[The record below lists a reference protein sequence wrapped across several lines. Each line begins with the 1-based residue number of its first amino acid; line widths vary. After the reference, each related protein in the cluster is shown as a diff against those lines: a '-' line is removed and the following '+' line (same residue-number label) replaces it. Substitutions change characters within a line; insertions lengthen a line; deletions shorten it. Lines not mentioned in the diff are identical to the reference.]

1 MKKNNFK
8 IVKIDKSK
16 NLFNYEKKILINE
29 LILDLKLGYYDF
41 EKEKAQKVKFSL
53 EIDYQ
58 DKKPSNDKD
67 IKSIVNYGTIVKFIT
82 KLIKKKHYNFLETL
96 AEAVFDELF
105 KDKRIAKIM
114 LKIEKLEILKQCSS
128 VGIQITKKEVMISSE
143 IGKEVIKKEL
153 PLIPKLP
160 GVYRMLN
167 DKGDILYVGKA
178 KNLPNRLKS
187 YVSEKNHIIRTERM
201 LSQTRKLE
209 ITTTSNESEA
219 LLLEANLIKKYK
231 PKFNI
236 LLRDDK
242 SFPFIFIGNKDK
254 WPQIKRHRGKKTKK
268 GFYFGP
274 FASAGSANWTIK
286 MIQKIFHLRVCD
298 DTVFK
303 NRERPCILYQIKRC
317 SGPCV
322 GYIEKNEYKKTVD
335 DAIEF
340 VSGKSRKI
348 QKSLSDQMEKASDNL
363 DFEKAGIL
371 RDRIKSLNIIQSSQR
386 INEAN
391 LIEADVIA
399 GYKESG
405 KTCIQVFFYRSKQN
419 WGNQAFFPKHDPDEK
434 LSDILN
440 SFVSQFYENKSVPS
454 SIILSEEIKEKI
466 LIEKTLSQKEEKQID
481 ISIAKKGSKLKVIN
495 QAIKNAKDS
504 LTRKL
509 YESQNNRELFDAVA
523 NKFNLETNINLIEV
537 YDNSHIQG
545 TNSVGALIAYG
556 DEGFIKKRYRKFNIK
571 IQKNEQDDYGMMRE
585 VLNRRFKRAIQ
596 EKDNYL
602 TFPDLVLIDGGKGQY
617 SVARET
623 LNELGLHDLP
633 IVAIAKGKQR
643 NSGNETF
650 FHNGK
655 EFKFIKNDPTLFF
668 LQRIRDE
675 SHRFAISA
683 HRAKR
688 KKGIS
693 KSLLD
698 QIEGIGSIR
707 KRALLNHFGSAR
719 AVESASLD
727 EIKSVEGVEAKVA
740 KKIYNFFHE

>member
-1 MKKNNFK
+1 M
-8 IVKIDKSK
+8 V
-16 NLFNYEKKILINE
+16 
-29 LILDLKLGYYDF
+29 
-41 EKEKAQKVKFSL
+41 
-53 EIDYQ
+53 
-58 DKKPSNDKD
+58 
-67 IKSIVNYGTIVKFIT
+67 
-82 KLIKKKHYNFLETL
+82 
-96 AEAVFDELF
+96 
-105 KDKRIAKIM
+105 
-114 LKIEKLEILKQCSS
+114 SS
-128 VGIQITKKEVMISSE
+128 D
-143 IGKEVIKKEL
+143 IGKEVIKKEI
-153 PLIPKLP
+153 PLVPKLP

-167 DKGDILYVGKA
+167 ANNEVLYVGKA

-201 LSQTRKLE
+201 LSQTKKLE

-219 LLLEANLIKKYK
+219 LLLEANLIKKFK
-231 PKFNI
+231 PRYNI

-254 WPQIKRHRGKKTKK
+254 WAQIKRHRGKKNKE
-268 GFYFGP
+268 GFFFGP

-286 MIQKIFHLRVCD
+286 MIQKIFQLRVCD

-322 GYIEKNEYKKTVD
+322 GYVKENEYKKSVE

-348 QKSLSDQMEKASDNL
+348 QKSLSTQMENASENL
-363 DFEKAGIL
+363 DFEKAAIL

-386 INEAN
+386 VNEAN
-391 LIEADVIA
+391 LVEADVIA

-434 LSDILN
+434 LNEIIN

-454 SIILSEEIKEKI
+454 SIILSEEIKEKN
-466 LIEKTLSQKEEKQID
+466 LIEQTLTKKEGKQIN
-481 ISIAKKGSKLKVIN
+481 ISVAKKGSKLKVIN

-504 LTRKL
+504 LNRKL
-509 YESQNNRELFDAVA
+509 YESQNNKELFEEVA
-523 NKFNLETNINLIEV
+523 KKFNLETNINLVEV

-545 TNSVGALIAYG
+545 TNSIGALIAFG

-571 IQKNEQDDYGMMRE
+571 IEKNEQDDYGMMRE
-585 VLNRRFKRAIQ
+585 VLSRRFKRALQ

-602 TFPDLVLIDGGKGQY
+602 TMPDLVLIDGGKGQY

-623 LNELGLHDLP
+623 MNELGLHDIP
-633 IVAIAKGKQR
+633 IIAIAKGKFR

-655 EFKFIKNDPTLFF
+655 EFKFQKNDPTLFF
-668 LQRIRDE
+668 LQRLRDE

-727 EIKSVEGVEAKVA
+727 EIKSVEGVEEKVA

>member
-1 MKKNNFK
+1 
-8 IVKIDKSK
+8 
-16 NLFNYEKKILINE
+16 
-29 LILDLKLGYYDF
+29 
-41 EKEKAQKVKFSL
+41 
-53 EIDYQ
+53 
-58 DKKPSNDKD
+58 
-67 IKSIVNYGTIVKFIT
+67 
-82 KLIKKKHYNFLETL
+82 
-96 AEAVFDELF
+96 
-105 KDKRIAKIM
+105 
-114 LKIEKLEILKQCSS
+114 
-128 VGIQITKKEVMISSE
+128 MISSD

-153 PLIPKLP
+153 PLVPKLP

-167 DKGDILYVGKA
+167 SKGEILYVGKA

-201 LSQTRKLE
+201 LSQTKRLE

-219 LLLEANLIKKYK
+219 LLLEANLIKKFK

-242 SFPFIFIGNKDK
+242 SFPFIFIGNKEK
-254 WPQIKRHRGKKTKK
+254 WSQIKRHRGKKSKE

-286 MIQKIFHLRVCD
+286 MIQKIFHLRICD

-322 GYIEKNEYKKTVD
+322 GYVTQSDYKQTVD

-348 QKSLSDQMEKASDNL
+348 QKSLSNQMEKASEDL
-363 DFEKAGIL
+363 DFEKAAIL

-391 LIEADVIA
+391 LVEADVIA

-419 WGNQAFFPKHDPDEK
+419 WGNQAFFPKHDPDEN
-434 LSDILN
+434 LNDIIN

-454 SIILSEEIKEKI
+454 SIILSNEIKEKE
-466 LIEKTLSQKEEKQID
+466 LIEKTLTQKEAKQIT
-481 ISIAKKGSKLKVIN
+481 ITVAKKGTKLKVIN
-495 QAIKNAKDS
+495 QAINNAKDS
-504 LTRKL
+504 LNRKL
-509 YESQNNRELFDAVA
+509 YESQNNKNLFDKVSK
-523 NKFNLETNINLIEV
+523 KFNLETNISLVEV

-545 TNSVGALIAYG
+545 TNSVGALITYG

-571 IQKNEQDDYGMMRE
+571 IQKNAQDDYGMMKE
-585 VLNRRFKRAIQ
+585 VLNRRFKRAVQ
-596 EKDNYL
+596 EKDSYL

-617 SVARET
+617 SVAREAM
-623 LNELGLHDLP
+623 NELGLHEIP
-633 IVAIAKGKQR
+633 IVAIAKGKVR

-655 EFKFIKNDPTLFF
+655 EFKFEKNDPTLFF
-668 LQRIRDE
+668 LQRLRDE

-698 QIEGIGSIR
+698 QIDGIGSIR

-727 EIKSVEGVEAKVA
+727 EIQSVDGVEERVA

>member
-1 MKKNNFK
+1 
-8 IVKIDKSK
+8 
-16 NLFNYEKKILINE
+16 
-29 LILDLKLGYYDF
+29 
-41 EKEKAQKVKFSL
+41 
-53 EIDYQ
+53 
-58 DKKPSNDKD
+58 
-67 IKSIVNYGTIVKFIT
+67 
-82 KLIKKKHYNFLETL
+82 
-96 AEAVFDELF
+96 
-105 KDKRIAKIM
+105 
-114 LKIEKLEILKQCSS
+114 
-128 VGIQITKKEVMISSE
+128 MISSDL
-143 IGKEVIKKEL
+143 GKEVIKKEL

-167 DKGDILYVGKA
+167 SKNEILYVGKA

-187 YVSEKNHIIRTERM
+187 YVAEKNHIIRTERM
-201 LSQTRKLE
+201 LSQTKKIE

-242 SFPFIFIGNKDK
+242 SFPFIYIGNKDK
-254 WPQIKRHRGKKTKK
+254 WPQIKKHRGKKEKE
-268 GFYFGP
+268 GFFFGP

-303 NRERPCILYQIKRC
+303 NRKRPCILYQIKRC

-322 GYIEKNEYKKTVD
+322 GYINDTEYKKSVE

-348 QKSLSDQMEKASDNL
+348 QKDLSTQMEKASENL
-363 DFEKAGIL
+363 DFEKATIL

-391 LIEADVIA
+391 LLEADVIA

-419 WGNQAFFPKHDPDEK
+419 WGNQAFFPKHDPDES
-434 LSDILN
+434 LNNVLN
-440 SFVSQFYENKSVPS
+440 SFISQFYENKSVPK
-454 SIILSEEIKEKI
+454 SIILSEEIKEKS
-466 LIEKTLSQKEEKQID
+466 LIEKTLSKKENKEIS

-495 QAIKNAKDS
+495 LAIKNAKDS
-504 LTRKL
+504 LNRKL
-509 YESQNNRELFDAVA
+509 YESQNNKELFENVVK
-523 NKFNLETNINLIEV
+523 KFNLDSNINLIEV

-545 TNSVGALIAYG
+545 TNSVGALIAFG

-571 IQKNEQDDYGMMRE
+571 IEKNSQDDYGMMRE

-596 EKDNYL
+596 EKDNFL
-602 TFPDLVLIDGGKGQY
+602 SFPDLVLIDGGKGQY
-617 SVARET
+617 SVARESI
-623 LNELGLHDLP
+623 NELGLHDIP
-633 IVAIAKGKQR
+633 IIAIAKGKYR

-655 EFKFIKNDPTLFF
+655 EYKFQKNDPTLFF
-668 LQRIRDE
+668 LQRLRDE

-688 KKGIS
+688 KTAMS

-698 QIEGIGSIR
+698 QIEGIGSMR
-707 KRALLNHFGSAR
+707 KRSLLNHFGSAR

-727 EIKSVEGVEAKVA
+727 EIKTVEGVEEKVA

>member
-1 MKKNNFK
+1 
-8 IVKIDKSK
+8 
-16 NLFNYEKKILINE
+16 
-29 LILDLKLGYYDF
+29 
-41 EKEKAQKVKFSL
+41 
-53 EIDYQ
+53 
-58 DKKPSNDKD
+58 
-67 IKSIVNYGTIVKFIT
+67 
-82 KLIKKKHYNFLETL
+82 
-96 AEAVFDELF
+96 
-105 KDKRIAKIM
+105 
-114 LKIEKLEILKQCSS
+114 
-128 VGIQITKKEVMISSE
+128 MISSE

-167 DKGDILYVGKA
+167 DKGEILYVGKA

-187 YVSEKNHIIRTERM
+187 YIAEKNHVIRTERM
-201 LSQTRKLE
+201 LSQTKKLE

-219 LLLEANLIKKYK
+219 LLLEANLIKKHK

-242 SFPFIFIGNKDK
+242 SFPFIFIGNKDM
-254 WPQIKRHRGKKTKK
+254 WPQIKRHRGKKTKE

-322 GYIEKNEYKKTVD
+322 GYVEKEEYKKTVE

-348 QKSLSDQMEKASDNL
+348 QKSLSDQMEKASEDL
-363 DFEKAGIL
+363 DFEKAMIL

-419 WGNQAFFPKHDPDEK
+419 WGNQAFFPKHDPDES
-434 LSDILN
+434 LSNILN

-454 SIILSEEIKEKI
+454 SIIISEEIKEKN
-466 LIEKTLSQKEEKQID
+466 LIEKTLSKKEGKQVNL
-481 ISIAKKGSKLKVIN
+481 SVAKKGSKLKVIN
-495 QAIKNAKDS
+495 QAIKNAKES
-504 LTRKL
+504 LNRKL
-509 YESQNNRELFDAVA
+509 YESQNNRELFDSVA
-523 NKFNLETNINLIEV
+523 SKFNLETNINLVEV

-545 TNSVGALIAYG
+545 TNSVGALIAFG
-556 DEGFIKKRYRKFNIK
+556 EEGFVKKRYRKFNIK
-571 IQKNEQDDYGMMRE
+571 MKKNEQDDYGMMRE

-602 TFPDLVLIDGGKGQY
+602 SFPDLVIVDGGKGQY
-617 SVARET
+617 SVARES
-623 LNELGLHDLP
+623 LNELGLHEIP
-633 IVAIAKGKQR
+633 IIAIAKGKFR

-655 EFKFIKNDPTLFF
+655 EYKFNKNDPTLFF

-688 KKGIS
+688 KRGIS

-727 EIKSVEGVEAKVA
+727 EIKSVEGVEEKVA

>member
-1 MKKNNFK
+1 MGY
-8 IVKIDKSK
+8 KS
-16 NLFNYEKKILINE
+16 
-29 LILDLKLGYYDF
+29 
-41 EKEKAQKVKFSL
+41 Q
-53 EIDYQ
+53 
-58 DKKPSNDKD
+58 
-67 IKSIVNYGTIVKFIT
+67 
-82 KLIKKKHYNFLETL
+82 
-96 AEAVFDELF
+96 
-105 KDKRIAKIM
+105 
-114 LKIEKLEILKQCSS
+114 
-128 VGIQITKKEVMISSE
+128 KKEVMISSE
-143 IGKEVIKKEL
+143 IGKEIIKKEL

-160 GVYRMLN
+160 GVYKMLS
-167 DKGDILYVGKA
+167 DKDQILYVGKA

-201 LSQTRKLE
+201 LSQTRKIE

-219 LLLEANLIKKYK
+219 LLLEANLIKKHK

-254 WPQIKRHRGKKTKK
+254 WSQIKRHRGKKTKE

-303 NRERPCILYQIKRC
+303 NRQRPCILYQIKRC

-322 GYIEKNEYKKTVD
+322 GYIDESEYKRTVD
-335 DAIEF
+335 DAVEF

-348 QKSLSDQMEKASDNL
+348 QKNLSDQMEKASESL

-391 LIEADVIA
+391 LVEADVIA
-399 GYKESG
+399 AYKESG
-405 KTCIQVFFYRSKQN
+405 QTCIQVFFYRSKQN
-419 WGNQAFFPKHDPDEK
+419 WGNQAFFPKHDPDEN
-434 LSDILN
+434 LGNILN

-454 SIILSEEIKEKI
+454 SIILSQDIKEKI
-466 LIEKTLSQKEEKQID
+466 LIEQTLSQKESKQVN
-481 ISIAKKGSKLKVIN
+481 ISVAKKGSKLKVIN

-504 LTRKL
+504 LNRKL
-509 YESQNNRELFDAVA
+509 HETQNNRELFESVVA
-523 NKFNLETNINLIEV
+523 KFNLETNINLIEV

-545 TNSVGALIAYG
+545 TNSVGALISYG

-571 IQKNEQDDYGMMRE
+571 MKKNEQDDYGMMKE
-585 VLNRRFKRAIQ
+585 VLTRRFKKAVQ
-596 EKDNYL
+596 EKEGHL
-602 TFPDLVLIDGGKGQY
+602 SFPDLIFVDGGKGQY

-623 LNELGLHDLP
+623 LNELGLHDIPL
-633 IVAIAKGKQR
+633 IAIAKGKFR

-655 EFKFIKNDPTLFF
+655 EYKFSKNDPTLFF

-683 HRAKR
+683 HRARR

-727 EIKSVEGVEAKVA
+727 EIKSVEGVEEKVA

>member
-1 MKKNNFK
+1 
-8 IVKIDKSK
+8 
-16 NLFNYEKKILINE
+16 
-29 LILDLKLGYYDF
+29 
-41 EKEKAQKVKFSL
+41 
-53 EIDYQ
+53 
-58 DKKPSNDKD
+58 
-67 IKSIVNYGTIVKFIT
+67 
-82 KLIKKKHYNFLETL
+82 
-96 AEAVFDELF
+96 
-105 KDKRIAKIM
+105 
-114 LKIEKLEILKQCSS
+114 
-128 VGIQITKKEVMISSE
+128 MISSE
-143 IGKEVIKKEL
+143 IGKEIIKKEL

-167 DKGDILYVGKA
+167 DKGDILYIGKA

-187 YVSEKNHIIRTERM
+187 YVADKNHIIRTERM

-219 LLLEANLIKKYK
+219 LLLEANLIKKHK

-242 SFPFIFIGNKDK
+242 SFPFIFISNKDK
-254 WPQIKRHRGKKTKK
+254 WPQIKRHRGKKIKE

-322 GYIEKNEYKKTVD
+322 GYVEKSEYKKTVD
-335 DAIEF
+335 EAIEF

-348 QKSLSDQMEKASDNL
+348 QKNLSEQMEKASEDL
-363 DFEKAGIL
+363 DFEKAVIL

-386 INEAN
+386 VNEAN

-454 SIILSEEIKEKI
+454 SIILSEEINEKT
-466 LIEKTLSQKEEKQID
+466 LIEKTLSQKEDKQIN
-481 ISIAKKGSKLKVIN
+481 ISIAKKGSKLKVVN
-495 QAIKNAKDS
+495 QAINNAKDS
-504 LTRKL
+504 LNRKL
-509 YESQNNRELFDAVA
+509 YESQNNRELFDAIA

-571 IQKNEQDDYGMMRE
+571 QKKNEQDDYGMMRE
-585 VLNRRFKRAIQ
+585 VLNRRFKKAIQ

-602 TFPDLVLIDGGKGQY
+602 TFPDLVLVDGGKGQY

-633 IVAIAKGKQR
+633 IIAIAKGKYR

-650 FHNGK
+650 FYNGR
-655 EFKFIKNDPTLFF
+655 EFKFTKNDPTLFF

-688 KKGIS
+688 KRGIT

-698 QIEGIGSIR
+698 QIDGIGSIR

-727 EIKSVEGVEAKVA
+727 EIKSVEGVEEKVA

>member
-1 MKKNNFK
+1 MN
-8 IVKIDKSK
+8 
-16 NLFNYEKKILINE
+16 
-29 LILDLKLGYYDF
+29 
-41 EKEKAQKVKFSL
+41 
-53 EIDYQ
+53 
-58 DKKPSNDKD
+58 
-67 IKSIVNYGTIVKFIT
+67 
-82 KLIKKKHYNFLETL
+82 
-96 AEAVFDELF
+96 
-105 KDKRIAKIM
+105 
-114 LKIEKLEILKQCSS
+114 
-128 VGIQITKKEVMISSE
+128 SSE
-143 IGKEVIKKEL
+143 VGKDVIKKEL

-167 DKGDILYVGKA
+167 FKNEILYVGKA

-187 YVSEKNHIIRTERM
+187 YVAEKNHIIRTERM
-201 LSQTRKLE
+201 LSQTKKIE

-242 SFPFIFIGNKDK
+242 SFPFIFIGNEDK
-254 WPQIKRHRGKKTKK
+254 WPQIKRHRGKKDKK
-268 GFYFGP
+268 GFFFGP

-286 MIQKIFHLRVCD
+286 MIQKIFHLRNCD

-322 GYIEKNEYKKTVD
+322 GFVKEGDYKKSVL

-348 QKSLSDQMEKASDNL
+348 QKSLSDQMETASEEL
-363 DFEKAGIL
+363 DFEKAAIL

-386 INEAN
+386 INETN

-419 WGNQAFFPKHDPDEK
+419 WGNQAFFPKHDPDES
-434 LSDILN
+434 LSEILN
-440 SFVSQFYENKSVPS
+440 SFISQFYENKSVPS
-454 SIILSEEIKEKI
+454 SIILSENIKEKI
-466 LIEKTLSQKEEKQID
+466 LIEKTLAKKEGKQIN
-481 ISIAKKGSKLKVIN
+481 ISIAKKGSKLKVIS

-504 LTRKL
+504 LNRKL
-509 YESQNNRELFDAVA
+509 YENQNNKELFETVA
-523 NKFNLETNINLIEV
+523 KKFNLETNINLIEV

-556 DEGFIKKRYRKFNIK
+556 EEGFIKKRYRKFNIK
-571 IQKNEQDDYGMMRE
+571 ILKNEQDDYGMMKE
-585 VLNRRFKRAIQ
+585 VLSRRFKRAIQ
-596 EKDNYL
+596 EKDNFL
-602 TFPDLVLIDGGKGQY
+602 TFPDLIIVDGGKGQY
-617 SVARET
+617 SVAREC
-623 LNELGLHDLP
+623 LNELGLHDIP
-633 IVAIAKGKQR
+633 IIAIAKGKFR

-655 EFKFIKNDPTLFF
+655 EFKFAKNDPTLFF

-688 KKGIS
+688 KKS
-693 KSLLD
+693 MSRSLLD
-698 QIEGIGSIR
+698 QIDGIGSIR

-727 EIKSVEGVEAKVA
+727 EIQSVEGVEEKVA

>member
-1 MKKNNFK
+1 
-8 IVKIDKSK
+8 
-16 NLFNYEKKILINE
+16 
-29 LILDLKLGYYDF
+29 
-41 EKEKAQKVKFSL
+41 
-53 EIDYQ
+53 
-58 DKKPSNDKD
+58 
-67 IKSIVNYGTIVKFIT
+67 
-82 KLIKKKHYNFLETL
+82 
-96 AEAVFDELF
+96 
-105 KDKRIAKIM
+105 
-114 LKIEKLEILKQCSS
+114 
-128 VGIQITKKEVMISSE
+128 MISSD
-143 IGKEVIKKEL
+143 IGKEIIKKEL

-167 DKGDILYVGKA
+167 SKNEILYVGKA
-178 KNLPNRLKS
+178 KNLTNRLKN

-201 LSQTRKLE
+201 LSQTKKLE

-231 PKFNI
+231 PKYNI

-254 WPQIKRHRGKKTKK
+254 WPQIKRHRGKKNKE
-268 GFYFGP
+268 GFFFGP
-274 FASAGSANWTIK
+274 FASAGSANGTIK
-286 MIQKIFHLRVCD
+286 MIQKIFQLRVCD

-303 NRERPCILYQIKRC
+303 NRKRPCLLYQIKRC

-322 GYIEKNEYKKTVD
+322 SYITEKEYGQTVK

-348 QKSLSDQMEKASDNL
+348 QKNLSKQMEIASEELN
-363 DFEKAGIL
+363 FEKAVIL
-371 RDRIKSLNIIQSSQR
+371 RDKIKSLNIIQSSQR

-391 LIEADVIA
+391 LVEADVVA

-419 WGNQAFFPKHDPDEK
+419 WGNQAFFPKHDPDENLK
-434 LSDILN
+434 EILN
-440 SFVSQFYENKSVPS
+440 SFISQFYENKSAPK
-454 SIILSEEIKEKI
+454 SIIINEEIKEKS
-466 LIEKTLSQKEEKQID
+466 LIEKTLSKKENKEIN

-504 LTRKL
+504 LKRKL
-509 YESQNNRELFDAVA
+509 YESQNNKDLFDKVTK
-523 NKFNLETNINLIEV
+523 KFNLETIISLIEV

-545 TNSVGALIAYG
+545 TDSVGALIAFG
-556 DEGFIKKRYRKFNIK
+556 EEGFIKKRYRKFNIK
-571 IQKNEQDDYGMMRE
+571 IEQNEQDDYGMMRE
-585 VLNRRFKRAIQ
+585 VLNRRFKKAVQ

-617 SVARET
+617 SSSRET
-623 LNELGLHDLP
+623 INELGLHDIP
-633 IVAIAKGKQR
+633 IIAIAKGKFR

-655 EFKFIKNDPTLFF
+655 KFKFLKNDPTLFF
-668 LQRIRDE
+668 LQRLRDE
-675 SHRFAISA
+675 AHRFAISA

-688 KKGIS
+688 KKNIS
-693 KSLLD
+693 RSLLD
-698 QIEGIGSIR
+698 QIQGVGSGR

-727 EIKSVEGVEAKVA
+727 EIKSVEGVEEKVA